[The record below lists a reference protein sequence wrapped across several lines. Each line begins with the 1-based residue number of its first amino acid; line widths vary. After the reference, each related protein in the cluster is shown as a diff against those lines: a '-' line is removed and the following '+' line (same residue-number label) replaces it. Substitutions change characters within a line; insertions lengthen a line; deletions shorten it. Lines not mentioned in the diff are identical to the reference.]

1 MRDID
6 IMKAI
11 FKSRNT
17 EFVPVTIL
25 EEMAIKES
33 ERLLNTLTSYKMQVR
48 QIVCNG
54 INPHNPDCPYCM
66 SKREM
71 QQKELQSTREKF
83 APYKMVEMP
92 LFPHEIRGIEDLSDF
107 GKILFEGQKQ
117 A

>member
-1 MRDID
+1 
-6 IMKAI
+6 
-11 FKSRNT
+11 
-17 EFVPVTIL
+17 
-25 EEMAIKES
+25 MAIKES
-33 ERLLNTLTSYKMQVR
+33 ERFLQTLASYKMQAR

-71 QQKELQSTREKF
+71 QQKELQSVCEKF